1 MSDINAISKISER
14 KRIHEQF
21 KILLD
26 SSEDTL
32 TFNKD
37 VSDATKES
45 TECIQDVGK
54 YANRIIKDMGELRQ
68 LIKDFTIQ
76 IEEKIKTCTEDG
88 FIKGTCKALE

>member
-26 SSEDTL
+26 SSQDIL
-32 TFNKD
+32 TFNND
-37 VSDATKES
+37 VSAATKES

-76 IEEKIKTCTEDG
+76 IGEKIKTSAEAG
-88 FIKGTCKALE
+88 FIKGTCKTLE